1 MTKKTDIDIRSNVP
15 ELSYGTGQGKSVDI
29 RSARLTEIITADDKV
44 SLTEPSSQSH
54 SQYPYNKVDQSLS
67 GHIKEVDDTP
77 GAERLMEMHKSGTYQ
92 EILPDG
98 TKVTKIFG
106 DDFYIVL
113 VDHNLV
119 VGGNLNITV
128 QGDANLLVKGNMKTK
143 VGGNYDLQV
152 HGNMTTRV
160 QGKELHYTKG
170 NLDMQTKSDLSIRS
184 NKACKVDCKTT
195 MDIQA
200 DKGIDIRSADTMR
213 IYGEQNIHIDS
224 EEKLYLNTY
233 YVDPGKLNLKD
244 KDPTGGLS
252 VPGIVLVPDKDTLMK
267 LRTDNKLILGL
278 EGSINVYPKDRT
290 KVT

>member
-1 MTKKTDIDIRSNVP
+1 MTKKVEIDIRSNIP

-29 RSARLTEIITADDKV
+29 RSARLHQIITADDKV
-44 SLTEPSSQSH
+44 LLTEPSSQSH
-54 SQYPYNKVDQSLS
+54 SQYPYNKVDQSQS

-98 TKVTKIFG
+98 TKITKIFG
-106 DDFYIVL
+106 DDFYIIL
-113 VDHNLV
+113 IDHNVV

-143 VGGNYDLQV
+143 VGGNYELQV

-160 QGKELHYTKG
+160 QGSELHYTKG
-170 NLDMQTKSDLSIRS
+170 SIDYQSNSNISMRSQGRFAIDSTGHLNLQSKS
-184 NKACKVDCKTT
+184 KTT
-195 MDIQA
+195 L
-200 DKGIDIRSADTMR
+200 RSQGAGQFYCSGDLDLD
-213 IYGEQNIHIDS
+213 GS
-224 EEKLYLNTY
+224 KVYLKSRN
-233 YVDPGKLNLKD
+233 VDPGKLNLKS

-252 VPGIVLVPDKDTLMK
+252 IPDTVISPNRETLMK

-278 EGSINVYPKDRT
+278 DDDIKTYSKDRT
-290 KVT
+290 KVF